1 MSEYDYTGNKTKN
14 SFTAYLQKFVRRKRQ
29 DYIDRKNYLCKME
42 TSFEKNTCIN
52 VGMTLDDML
61 EMEQRERL
69 LMRECK
75 GDYVNWNELSNRKLV
90 DSLMMLGEEERKFI
104 YQHVFEERTF
114 KDIAVLNG
122 LTEEK
127 VKSIYYYSIRK
138 IRKWMGGVKYGV

>member
-52 VGMTLDDML
+52 LGMTLDDML

-104 YQHVFEERTF
+104 YQHVFEEKSF

-127 VKSIYYYSIRK
+127 VKNIYYYSIRK
-138 IRKWMGGVKYGV
+138 IRKWMEV

>member
-52 VGMTLDDML
+52 VGVTLDDML

-90 DSLMMLGEEERKFI
+90 DSMMLGEEERKFI
-104 YQHVFEERTF
+104 YQHVFEEQTF
-114 KDIAVLNG
+114 RDIAVLNG

-127 VKSIYYYSIRK
+127 VNSIYYYSIRK
-138 IRKWMGGVKYGV
+138 IRKWMGGVK

>member
-127 VKSIYYYSIRK
+127 VKNIYYYSIRK
-138 IRKWMGGVKYGV
+138 IRKWMEV

>member
-1 MSEYDYTGNKTKN
+1 M
-14 SFTAYLQKFVRRKRQ
+14 
-29 DYIDRKNYLCKME
+29 
-42 TSFEKNTCIN
+42 
-52 VGMTLDDML
+52 DDML
-61 EMEQRERL
+61 EMKQRERL

-75 GDYVNWNELSNRKLV
+75 GDYIKWNELSNQNLV

-114 KDIAVLNG
+114 KDIAVSSG

-138 IRKWMGGVKYGV
+138 IRKWMGGVK

>member
-61 EMEQRERL
+61 EMEQRERM

-75 GDYVNWNELSNRKLV
+75 GDYVNWNELFNRKLV

-114 KDIAVLNG
+114 KDIAILNG

-127 VKSIYYYSIRK
+127 VKNIYYYSIRK
-138 IRKWMGGVKYGV
+138 IRKWMEV

>member
-14 SFTAYLQKFVRRKRQ
+14 CFTAYLQKFVRRKRQ

-52 VGMTLDDML
+52 VGVTLDDML

-127 VKSIYYYSIRK
+127 VKNIYYYSIRK
-138 IRKWMGGVKYGV
+138 IRKWMGGVK

>member
-52 VGMTLDDML
+52 VGMTLDDMF

-69 LMRECK
+69 LMRERK

-127 VKSIYYYSIRK
+127 VKNIYYYSIRK
-138 IRKWMGGVKYGV
+138 IRKWMEV

>member
-1 MSEYDYTGNKTKN
+1 M
-14 SFTAYLQKFVRRKRQ
+14 
-29 DYIDRKNYLCKME
+29 
-42 TSFEKNTCIN
+42 
-52 VGMTLDDML
+52 DDML

-127 VKSIYYYSIRK
+127 VKNIYYYSIRK
-138 IRKWMGGVKYGV
+138 IRKWMGGVK

>member
-42 TSFEKNTCIN
+42 TSFEKSTCIN

-61 EMEQRERL
+61 EMEQRERM

-114 KDIAVLNG
+114 KDIAILNG

-127 VKSIYYYSIRK
+127 VKNIYYYSIRK
-138 IRKWMGGVKYGV
+138 IRKWMEV

>member
-127 VKSIYYYSIRK
+127 IKSIYYYSIRK
-138 IRKWMGGVKYGV
+138 IRKWMGGVK

>member
-29 DYIDRKNYLCKME
+29 DYIDKKNYLCKME
-42 TSFEKNTCIN
+42 TSFEKNTCIS

-61 EMEQRERL
+61 EMERRERL

-75 GDYVNWNELSNRKLV
+75 GDYIKWNELSNQKLI

-114 KDIAVLNG
+114 RDIAVLNG

-138 IRKWMGGVKYGV
+138 IRKWMGGVK

>member
-127 VKSIYYYSIRK
+127 VKNIYYYSIRK
-138 IRKWMGGVKYGV
+138 IRKWMGGVK

>member
-52 VGMTLDDML
+52 VGMTLDDMF

-127 VKSIYYYSIRK
+127 VKNIYYYSIRK
-138 IRKWMGGVKYGV
+138 IRKWMEV

>member
-90 DSLMMLGEEERKFI
+90 DSLMMLGEEERKLI

-138 IRKWMGGVKYGV
+138 IRKWMGGVK

>member
-114 KDIAVLNG
+114 KDIAVSSG

-138 IRKWMGGVKYGV
+138 IRKWMEV

>member
-90 DSLMMLGEEERKFI
+90 DSMMLGEEERKLI

-138 IRKWMGGVKYGV
+138 IRKWMGGVK

>member
-138 IRKWMGGVKYGV
+138 IRKWMGGVK

>member
-104 YQHVFEERTF
+104 YNGWRCKIVEFEE
-114 KDIAVLNG
+114 IL
-122 LTEEK
+122 
-127 VKSIYYYSIRK
+127 IRAK
-138 IRKWMGGVKYGV
+138 QGEQTAI

>member
-61 EMEQRERL
+61 EMAQKERL

-138 IRKWMGGVKYGV
+138 IRKWMEV